1 MTTSRLPAAVAA
13 LALMLASCGS
23 AGAEILDLSSAPN
36 ASRSSSG
43 EMAGDSA
50 AMIAPANVEYTATE
64 GLLADPG
71 IDTSG
76 EFRAWRFGAP
86 GDAEVA
92 TRKVA
97 AALGMKGKVTKDAYG
112 SYVLTVGD
120 ATLSSYGDDNARWWS
135 YWISSGV
142 STGVDSAPCE
152 PTDPAT
158 TKDSAPDTPG
168 CAQPPVTVPPAKNLP
183 TATEARARVE
193 AIMAELGHDSDGTLK
208 YLVSSD
214 EYSVSVSA
222 EWILDDEAT
231 GVSWYFAF
239 GEDGVMT
246 SGGGQVFEAS
256 EADAYRVITIEQA
269 VERLNSG
276 MYAAMPYG
284 WSSVA
289 ASRDLASPGAGWG
302 SSATATKVT
311 LEKVRASL
319 MPYWTASGRQ
329 MLLPAYTFTGTAGE
343 SVQVLAVRDEYISR
357 PVPSTDDVA
366 VAPGSPGSGSS
377 GSSGAGSGSPGAD
390 EPAVVVRTEEA
401 QQLVGLAEDEA
412 AKVAAGNG
420 WMMRVVE
427 RDGESLMVTTDW
439 VDNRVNVAVDSG
451 KVSAV
456 SSIG

>member
-1 MTTSRLPAAVAA
+1 MTTSRLPAALAVMA
-13 LALMLASCGS
+13 LVLASCGTS
-23 AGAEILDLSSAPN
+23 GAEILDLSGAPD

-50 AMIAPANVEYTATE
+50 AMIAPANVEYEASE

-86 GDAEVA
+86 GDAEAA

-97 AALGMKGKVTKDAYG
+97 AALGMKGTVTKDAGG

-135 YWISSGV
+135 YWVSSGG
-142 STGVDSAPCE
+142 SAGAGSAPCE
-152 PTDPAT
+152 PADPASP
-158 TKDSAPDTPG
+158 KEPAPDAPV
-168 CAQPPVTVPPAKNLP
+168 CAQPPVTVAPARNLP
-183 TATEARARVE
+183 TAAQARARVE
-193 AIMAELGHDSDGTLK
+193 AIMEKLGHDSDGTLK

-214 EYSVSVSA
+214 EWTVSVSA
-222 EWILDDEAT
+222 AWMLDGDAT

-239 GEDGVMT
+239 GEDGALV

-269 VERLNSG
+269 IARLNSG

-284 WSSVA
+284 WSSAA
-289 ASRDLASPGAGWG
+289 ASRDLVSPGTGWG
-302 SSATATKVT
+302 STSTAVKVT

-357 PVPSTDDVA
+357 QVPSTDDVA
-366 VAPGSPGSGSS
+366 VEPGSPGSGSS
-377 GSSGAGSGSPGAD
+377 GGSSGAD
-390 EPAVVVRTEEA
+390 VPATAVRREDAEK
-401 QQLVGLAEDEA
+401 LVGLDEEEA
-412 AKVAAGNG
+412 AKVAEAAG
-420 WMMRVVE
+420 WTMRVTE

-439 VDNRVNVAVDSG
+439 QDNRVNVSVDAGRVTAV
-451 KVSAV
+451 A
-456 SSIG
+456 SIG

>member
-1 MTTSRLPAAVAA
+1 MTTSSRLSVIAAVV
-13 LALMLASCGS
+13 LVLASCGS
-23 AGAEILDLSSAPN
+23 AGAEVLDLAGAPN
-36 ASRSSSG
+36 ASRSATG
-43 EMAGDSA
+43 ELAGDSA
-50 AMIAPANVEYTATE
+50 KMIAPSNVEYVASA

-71 IDTSG
+71 VDTDARY
-76 EFRAWRFGAP
+76 RAWQFRFTGDPAGA
-86 GDAEVA
+86 AQS
-92 TRKVA
+92 VA

-120 ATLSSYGDDNARWWS
+120 ATLSSYGDDKARWWS

-158 TKDSAPDTPG
+158 TKDSAPDTAG
-168 CAQPPVTVPPAKNLP
+168 CVQPPVTVPPAKNLP

-193 AIMAELGHDSDGTLK
+193 AIMAKLGHDSDGTLK
-208 YLVSSD
+208 YLVGSD
-214 EYSVSVSA
+214 EWSVSVSV
-222 EWILDDEAT
+222 EWMLDGEAT
-231 GVSWYFAF
+231 GAAWYFSF
-239 GEDGVMT
+239 GENGVLT
-246 SGGGQVFEAS
+246 LASGQFFEAS
-256 EADAYRVITIEQA
+256 EADEYRVITIEQA
-269 VERLNSG
+269 VERLNAG

-289 ASRDLASPGAGWG
+289 ATRDIASPGTGQEPAGT
-302 SSATATKVT
+302 TAKVT
-311 LEKVRASL
+311 LEKVRTSL

-329 MLLPAYTFTGTAGE
+329 LLLPAYTFTGTAGE

-366 VAPGSPGSGSS
+366 VDPGPPGAGSS
-377 GSSGAGSGSPGAD
+377 GSSGGSTGAQ
-390 EPAVVVRTEEA
+390 EPALVAKPEEA

-439 VDNRVNVAVDSG
+439 VDNRVNVVVDSG

>member
-1 MTTSRLPAAVAA
+1 MTTSRLVAA
-13 LALMLASCGS
+13 LAAATFTLAACGS
-23 AGAEILDLSSAPN
+23 GSAEVLDLAGAPN
-36 ASRSSSG
+36 ASRSASG
-43 EMAGDSA
+43 ELAGDSSK
-50 AMIAPANVEYTATE
+50 MIAPANVEYVASA
-64 GLLADPG
+64 GLLSDPG
-71 IDTSG
+71 VDTDARY
-76 EFRAWRFGAP
+76 RAWQFRFTGDPAGA
-86 GDAEVA
+86 AQSVA
-92 TRKVA
+92 S
-97 AALGMKGKVTKDAYG
+97 ALGMKGKATKDAYG

-152 PTDPAT
+152 PTDPAST
-158 TKDSAPDTPG
+158 ADSVPDKPG

-183 TATEARARVE
+183 TAAEARARVE

-214 EYSVSVSA
+214 EWSVSVSV
-222 EWILDDEAT
+222 EWMLDGEAT

-276 MYAAMPYG
+276 VYAAMPYG

-289 ASRDLASPGAGWG
+289 ASRDIASLGTGQGSAG
-302 SSATATKVT
+302 TTTKVT
-311 LEKVRASL
+311 LEKVRTSL

-343 SVQVLAVRDEYISR
+343 SIQVLAVRDEYISR

-366 VAPGSPGSGSS
+366 VEPGSPGSGSS
-377 GSSGAGSGSPGAD
+377 GGSSGADVPVTS
-390 EPAVVVRTEEA
+390 VRPEDAEK
-401 QQLVGLAEDEA
+401 LVGLDEEEA
-412 AKVAAGNG
+412 AKVAEAAG
-420 WMMRVVE
+420 WTMRVTE

-439 VDNRVNVAVDSG
+439 LDNRVNVAVRGG
-451 KVSAV
+451 KVSAI

>member
-1 MTTSRLPAAVAA
+1 MTMSRLPVAVAA
-13 LALMLASCGS
+13 LTLVLASCGS
-23 AGAEILDLSSAPN
+23 PGAETLDLSGAPN

-50 AMIAPANVEYTATE
+50 AMIAPANVEYTATD

-86 GDAEVA
+86 GDAEAA

-97 AALGMKGKVTKDAYG
+97 AALGMRGKVTKDAYG

-120 ATLSSYGDDNARWWS
+120 AALSSYGDENARWWNFHVA
-135 YWISSGV
+135 SGGTRDV
-142 STGVDSAPCE
+142 STSPCE
-152 PTDPAT
+152 PADLGSS
-158 TKDSAPDTPG
+158 KDSAPGGPG
-168 CAQPPVTVPPAKNLP
+168 CVPSPVTVPPAKNLP
-183 TATEARARVE
+183 TAAGARARVE
-193 AIMAELGHDSDGTLK
+193 AIMAKLGHDSDGTLK

-222 EWILDDEAT
+222 EWMLDGEAT
-231 GVSWYFAF
+231 GVSWYFGF

-246 SGGGQVFEAS
+246 FAGGQVFEAS

-284 WSSVA
+284 WSSTA
-289 ASRDLASPGAGWG
+289 AARDLASPGTGGG
-302 SSATATKVT
+302 SPGTVTKVM
-311 LEKVRASL
+311 LEKVRTSL

-343 SVQVLAVRDEYISR
+343 SVQVLAVRDEYVSP
-357 PVPSTDDVA
+357 PVPSTDDMA
-366 VAPGSPGSGSS
+366 VVPGSPGSGSS
-377 GSSGAGSGSPGAD
+377 GSGSGSTGAQ

-401 QQLVGLAEDEA
+401 QQLVGLDEDEA

-420 WMMRVVE
+420 WTMRVVE